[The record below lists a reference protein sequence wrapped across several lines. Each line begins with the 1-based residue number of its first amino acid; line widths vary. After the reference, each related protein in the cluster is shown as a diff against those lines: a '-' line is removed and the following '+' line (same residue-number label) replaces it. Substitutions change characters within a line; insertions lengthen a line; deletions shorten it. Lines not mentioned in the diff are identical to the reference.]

1 MPRQAVFV
9 CSLCVC
15 LSLALPAAASLFSDD
30 SEDESHGDALNA
42 ADWRVLETTAEVS
55 VSVRTVSADNRAA
68 FEFTASAASTDTAR
82 AWTRNTWRI
91 DNDGPLTWTIDF
103 QMAAGTRSTTVVPFV
118 FDTDWND
125 ESATSNKYYKNTDMN
140 VTVIYADNGAVANIS
155 LFNIPMV
162 SFRDGGNNLF
172 APGPSDDT
180 IYTLT
185 LTLDDTNVIGDIRAR
200 DEVNP
205 TVYTAQISHGLTLST
220 PAHLGMQVHNLNGA
234 DAKTVRYDNV
244 LLMPEPATLALLA
257 VGGLVVARGRRR
269 RL

>member
-1 MPRQAVFV
+1 M
-9 CSLCVC
+9 
-15 LSLALPAAASLFSDD
+15 
-30 SEDESHGDALNA
+30 
-42 ADWRVLETTAEVS
+42 
-55 VSVRTVSADNRAA
+55 
-68 FEFTASAASTDTAR
+68 
-82 AWTRNTWRI
+82 
-91 DNDGPLTWTIDF
+91 
-103 QMAAGTRSTTVVPFV
+103 PFV

-244 LLMPEPATLALLA
+244 LLMPETATLALLA
-257 VGGLVVARGRRR
+257 VGGLVVAMGRR
-269 RL
+269 